1 MRAAGWENK
10 KKRRAI
16 SLFAQTLGH
25 ADHGCVPSSAMNLNS
40 REAARVNTL
49 ARTVNAGT
57 TITTYLVG
65 QGLLPSGGNAAR
77 SASNRWAPIL
87 WDGEIKKLENKM
99 FNLKKALLA
108 TALLSMGAC
117 SSVAIIDIATDK
129 VKVESMNA
137 DPKEVMA
144 EAEHGCAIYNRVPV
158 ALSKRA
164 LPTNGYIPRYEHLFA
179 CMDPTQ
185 ANAIPRI
192 AAK

>member
-1 MRAAGWENK
+1 LALNVNVTSPSINARCPVRAYLLRGRLDSSVAG
-10 KKRRAI
+10 RYA
-16 SLFAQTLGH
+16 G
-25 ADHGCVPSSAMNLNS
+25 DP
-40 REAARVNTL
+40 AAPDSDGR
-49 ARTVNAGT
+49 
-57 TITTYLVG
+57 I
-65 QGLLPSGGNAAR
+65 LL
-77 SASNRWAPIL
+77 
-87 WDGEIKKLENKM
+87 ELENEV

-117 SSVAIIDIATDK
+117 SSVAISDIATDK

-158 ALSKRA
+158 PLSKRA